1 MAPIFSSSDE
11 QTSPE
16 MIFTGLYRQAAN
28 LAEQIRVHADYAP
41 YAHVASQLREMAA
54 KKQKN
59 VEVLRDSLLTLGA
72 GVPGFQPEIQSGRN
86 HWERMTKDL
95 EAQKAFEG
103 ALQDHASLLAERAP
117 ELSRLL
123 IGIVNS
129 ERPHK
134 ETLFQFVMRADPQAS
149 LT

>member
-1 MAPIFSSSDE
+1 MTPMFSSSDK
-11 QTSPE
+11 QTRPE
-16 MIFTGLYRQAAN
+16 KILAGLYREALS
-28 LAEQIRVHADYAP
+28 LAEQIRVHADQAP
-41 YAHVASQLREMAA
+41 YPHIAGQLREMAL
-54 KKQKN
+54 KKRKN
-59 VEVLRDSLLTLGA
+59 AEVLKESLLGLDA
-72 GVPGFQPEIQSGRN
+72 VPEFQPEIESGGN

-95 EAQKAFEG
+95 ERQKALEG
-103 ALQDHASLLAERAP
+103 DLRDHASLLADQAP

-123 IGIVNS
+123 IGMLQS

>member
-1 MAPIFSSSDE
+1 MAPIFSFSDE

-16 MIFTGLYRQAAN
+16 MILTGLYRQAFN
-28 LAEQIRVHADYAP
+28 LAEQIRVHADQAP
-41 YAHVASQLREMAA
+41 YAHIASQLREMAV

-59 VEVLRDSLLTLGA
+59 VEVLRDRLVSLGA
-72 GVPGFQPEIQSGRN
+72 EVQRFQPGIQSGRN

-95 EAQKAFEG
+95 ETQKAFEG
-103 ALQDHASLLAERAP
+103 ALRDHASLLAERAP

-123 IGIVNS
+123 IGIANS

-149 LT
+149 LS

>member
-1 MAPIFSSSDE
+1 
-11 QTSPE
+11 
-16 MIFTGLYRQAAN
+16 
-28 LAEQIRVHADYAP
+28 V
-41 YAHVASQLREMAA
+41 AA

-59 VEVLRDSLLTLGA
+59 VEILRDSLLSLGA
-72 GVPGFQPEIQSGRN
+72 AVQGFQTEIESGKN

-103 ALQDHASLLAERAP
+103 VLRDHASLLAPRDP

-123 IGIVNS
+123 IDMVNS

-134 ETLFQFVMRADPQAS
+134 ETLFQLVMRADPQAS

>member
-1 MAPIFSSSDE
+1 MAPLFSSSDK

-16 MIFTGLYRQAAN
+16 KILAGLYREALS
-28 LAEQIRVHADYAP
+28 LAEQIRAHADQAP
-41 YAHVASQLREMAA
+41 YPQIAAQLREMAL
-54 KKQKN
+54 KKRSN
-59 VEVLRDSLLTLGA
+59 VEVLTQSLLGLGA
-72 GVPGFQPEIQSGRN
+72 SVEDFQPEIESGGN

-95 EAQKAFEG
+95 ERQKALEG
-103 ALQDHASLLAERAP
+103 ALRDHATFFADQAP

-123 IGIVNS
+123 VGMLHS

-134 ETLFQFVMRADPQAS
+134 EALFQFVMRADPQAS